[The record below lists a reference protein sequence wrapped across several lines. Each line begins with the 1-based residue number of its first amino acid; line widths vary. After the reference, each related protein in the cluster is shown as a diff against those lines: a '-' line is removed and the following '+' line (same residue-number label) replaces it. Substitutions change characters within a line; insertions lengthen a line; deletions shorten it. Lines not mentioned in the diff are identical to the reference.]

1 MKDVTSLFEY
11 IARMKNAGGTDI
23 SRALVTALRD
33 LIEKRIQHASIVLVT
48 DGIDRITERT
58 LREALKKTSSRLI
71 TVMIKGDNES
81 LKRISTIYLKA
92 VELSQSEVIRVVKA
106 ID

>member
-33 LIEKRIQHASIVLVT
+33 LIEK
-48 DGIDRITERT
+48 E
-58 LREALKKTSSRLI
+58 SSTHL
-71 TVMIKGDNES
+71 
-81 LKRISTIYLKA
+81 
-92 VELSQSEVIRVVKA
+92 
-106 ID
+106 